1 MCTCQAKRNA
11 LPVAQRSSVPV
22 DGVHCT
28 LNQSPSFVETLIIKP
43 VAVLQDY
50 HEILVQSQRL
60 HAQKPDA
67 LQVRYRTI
75 VPNASLHA
83 LRNLLNRMHID
94 WSIG

>member
-1 MCTCQAKRNA
+1 MCTCQAARNA
-11 LPVAQRSSVPV
+11 SPVAQRSSVPI
-22 DGVHCT
+22 DGVHCK
-28 LNQSPSFVETLIIKP
+28 LNQSPSFVETLTLKP
-43 VAVLQDY
+43 VVVLQDC

-60 HAQKPDA
+60 HAQEPNA

-94 WSIG
+94 